1 MFLGG
6 CQQEAQTEPSSVTG
20 TAERG
25 PFKFAVE
32 VSPKRVWIGDPVT
45 VQLRVETPEEQ
56 VVQFPSEDDFGGL
69 AVLHTET
76 IDPRPGVEGGLVWQQ
91 TITATSYVSG
101 VVEIPAMA
109 VKYAPKPVDPDSE
122 PTFEH
127 ELATEPL
134 EIEVRSALTSQDSV
148 FEPRDITGTLMPPA
162 EPLSPWDWAAIAGA
176 VVGAA
181 ALLGLLILWLRR
193 LARRPASPILPEVWA
208 LRALAELET
217 AGLIERGQAKQYYY
231 SLSEIVRVY
240 IERKFGLAAPEM
252 TTEEFLG
259 TLARNR
265 GALPYDADR
274 LRDFLQAC
282 DLVKYAAFTPRA
294 AEAEQALSIARAFI
308 DATAAAAQQSDA
320 APHVPREQG
329 GQAA

>member
-25 PFKFAVE
+25 PFEFTVE
-32 VSPKRVWIGDPVT
+32 VSPKQVWIGDPVT
-45 VQLRVETPEEQ
+45 IALRVETPEDHL
-56 VVQFPSEDDFGGL
+56 VQFPPEEDFGEL
-69 AVLHTET
+69 EILTVET
-76 IDPRPGVEGGLVWQQ
+76 SDPRPGVEGGLLWQQ
-91 TITATSYVSG
+91 TISSTSYASG
-101 VVEIPAMA
+101 VVEIPALA
-109 VKYAPKPVDPDSE
+109 VKYAPKPVDPDTR
-122 PTFEH
+122 PVFEH
-127 ELATEPL
+127 ELVTEPL
-134 EIEVRSALTSQDSV
+134 KIEVRSALTSQDSV
-148 FEPRDITGTLMPPA
+148 FEPRDITGTLMPPK
-162 EPLSPWDWAAIAGA
+162 EPLSPGVWAAIVGA

-181 ALLGLLILWLRR
+181 ALLGLLIVWLRR
-193 LARRPASPILPEVWA
+193 LARRPAPPILPEIWA
-208 LRALAELET
+208 LRALAELEA
-217 AGLIERGQAKQYYY
+217 AGLVDRGRAKQYYY

-252 TTEEFLG
+252 TTEEFLS
-259 TLARNR
+259 TLARNS

-308 DATAAAAQQSDA
+308 DATAAAAQQSA
-320 APHVPREQG
+320 AAAGVPREKG

>member
-1 MFLGG
+1 MPVLIPFHKQAHKYFLGNIF
-6 CQQEAQTEPSSVTG
+6 
-20 TAERG
+20 R
-25 PFKFAVE
+25 
-32 VSPKRVWIGDPVT
+32 PV
-45 VQLRVETPEEQ
+45 
-56 VVQFPSEDDFGGL
+56 
-69 AVLHTET
+69 
-76 IDPRPGVEGGLVWQQ
+76 
-91 TITATSYVSG
+91 YV
-101 VVEIPAMA
+101 A
-109 VKYAPKPVDPDSE
+109 
-122 PTFEH
+122 H
-127 ELATEPL
+127 L
-134 EIEVRSALTSQDSV
+134 
-148 FEPRDITGTLMPPA
+148 PPA
-162 EPLSPWDWAAIAGA
+162 EPLSPRAWAAIAGA

-181 ALLGLLILWLRR
+181 ALLGLLIGWLRR
-193 LARRPASPILPEVWA
+193 LARRPAPPALPEIWA
-208 LRALAELET
+208 LRALAELEA
-217 AGLIERGQAKQYYY
+217 AGLIDRGRAKQYYY

-308 DATAAAAQQSDA
+308 DATAAAAQQSAA
-320 APHVPREQG
+320 APDVPREQG